1 MKDSTN
7 HRFNDLTNKR
17 FNKINDSTNKQIND
31 STIKSMS
38 KVVAFGEIMLRLSTE
53 RHLRFSQAKAF
64 GASYGGG
71 EFNVCV
77 SLANY
82 GVNAEFVTRLPE
94 NEIGT
99 AALMEMRKMNVES
112 KNVVFGG
119 ERLGIY
125 FLETGAGTRGSNVV
139 YDRAHSSMSTIE
151 KGTIDWEKVLEN
163 ATWFHWSGIT
173 PAISETAAQ
182 ACLEAI
188 KVAHKLGITISC
200 DLNYRSKLWQYGKAP
215 SDVMPEMLQ
224 YSNVILGDIDTA
236 YFMLGIPKVNPNYQ
250 DEKSLPVLYTKL
262 FDLIPNL
269 KTVATTL
276 RYSVSASHQRIGGV
290 LFDGKAIYQAAVK
303 EVTPVVDRVGSGD
316 AFMGGLIYG
325 LQEYQ
330 NNNQKALDFAVAA
343 CCLKHTIAGDY
354 NLVTLKEVENMLD
367 GNASGLVSR

>member
-1 MKDSTN
+1 MDN
-7 HRFNDLTNKR
+7 
-17 FNKINDSTNKQIND
+17 
-31 STIKSMS
+31 IKGR
-38 KVVAFGEIMLRLSTE
+38 VVAFGEIMLRLSPE
-53 RHLRFSQAKAF
+53 RHLRFTQAAAF

-82 GVNAEFVTRLPE
+82 GVDAEFVTRLPE
-94 NEIGT
+94 NEIG
-99 AALMEMRKMNVES
+99 ASALKEMRKMNVES
-112 KNVVFGG
+112 KNIIFGG

-125 FLETGAGTRGSNVV
+125 FLETGAASRGSIVV
-139 YDRAHSSMSTIE
+139 YDRAHSSMATIQ
-151 KGTIDWEKVLEN
+151 KGIIDWEKVLQGAN
-163 ATWFHWSGIT
+163 WFHWSGIT
-173 PAISETAAQ
+173 PAISKSAAE

-200 DLNYRSKLWQYGKAP
+200 DLNYRSKLWQYGKKP
-215 SDVMPEMLQ
+215 SDVMPEMLH

-236 YFMLGIPKVNPNYQ
+236 YFMLNIPKVNPNYQ
-250 DEKSLPVLYTKL
+250 DEKSLPVLYNRL

-269 KTVATTL
+269 KITATTL

-290 LFDGKAIYQAAVK
+290 LFDGQSIYNATMK

-325 LQEYQ
+325 LLKYQ

-354 NLVTLKEVENMLD
+354 NLVSLKEVENMLD
-367 GNASGLVSR
+367 GDSAGLVSR

>member
-1 MKDSTN
+1 
-7 HRFNDLTNKR
+7 
-17 FNKINDSTNKQIND
+17 
-31 STIKSMS
+31 MS
-38 KVVAFGEIMLRLSTE
+38 RVVAFGEIMLRLSTE
-53 RHLRFSQAKAF
+53 RHLRFSQSTAF
-64 GASYGGG
+64 GATYGGG

-94 NEIGT
+94 NEIGFS
-99 AALMEMRKMNVES
+99 ALKEIRKMNVES
-112 KNVVFGG
+112 KNIVYGG

-139 YDRAHSSMSTIE
+139 YDRAHSAMSTIQ
-151 KGTIDWEKVLEN
+151 KGQIDWEKVLEG
-163 ATWFHWSGIT
+163 AEWFHWSGIT
-173 PAISETAAQ
+173 PAISQSAAE

-188 KVAHKLGITISC
+188 KVAHKMGIKISC
-200 DLNYRSKLWQYGKAP
+200 DLNYRSKLWQYGKTP
-215 SDVMPEMLQ
+215 SEVMPEMLQ

-236 YFMLGIPKVNPNYQ
+236 YFMMGIPKVNPNYQ

-325 LQEYQ
+325 LLQYE

-354 NLVTLKEVENMLD
+354 NLVKLKEVENMLD
-367 GNASGLVSR
+367 GDSAGLVSR